1 MPRNQPGKA
10 RRLGDVLVEHG
21 LITAAQRRAA
31 LKEQRASGGR
41 LGEILVRD
49 GLLSRDQL
57 NWALG
62 NLLHIPYVRP
72 DVASIDPGLLSMV
85 PLEVL
90 RRCEAVPMAL
100 VGDDLTVAMAD
111 PTDVQAVEALR
122 AAAPSARVHVAM
134 ADAAAVHQA
143 LNAVAERGLVR
154 PRPRIA
160 LRTRT
165 EGPVSRR
172 DILADTTGNALLRR
186 HLLAAVA
193 AGADEV
199 LLQRAADALRVRTRL
214 RGRVVERAT
223 YPAALLP
230 FVVHR
235 LRLLAGL
242 DLASVAPV
250 QEREVALDVDGRCLD
265 ARVSIYATL
274 HGPAARLDLRRR
286 AGTPWPLNRLGFDRA
301 TAARLQRIA
310 RAPAG
315 LVVVCGPQ
323 RSGCS
328 TTLYALLRAART
340 PGRHLATVEQAA
352 SHLWPEATQL
362 EAPGAGYLA
371 TVAEL
376 AKAPPDVL
384 LAEQLHER
392 DFWAAFNPHALT
404 STLLL
409 GEMRATDAVSALG
422 HLRDAGLTR
431 TVLANSLR
439 LVVAQRLA
447 RRPDQRQRGAGSGL
461 TLLYEALEPDQEF
474 RDLLLAA
481 APVASL
487 REACRRSGMRSLADC
502 ADDKA
507 AQGLL
512 DPDEAERVRSES
524 PWTCFRS

>member
-1 MPRNQPGKA
+1 MTRNEPGKV

-21 LITAAQRRAA
+21 LITAAHRRAA
-31 LKEQRASGGR
+31 LREQRASGGR

-49 GLLSRDQL
+49 GVLSRDQL

-72 DVASIDPGLLSMV
+72 DLASIDPSLFSMI

-122 AAAPSARVHVAM
+122 AAAASARVHVAM
-134 ADAAAVHQA
+134 AEAAVVHQVLA
-143 LNAVAERGLVR
+143 AVAQRDVSR
-154 PRPRIA
+154 PLPRIA
-160 LRTRT
+160 LRARS
-165 EGPVSRR
+165 EGAVSRR

-186 HLLAAVA
+186 HLLDAVQ

-199 LLQRAADALRVRTRL
+199 LLQGAGDALRVRTRL
-214 RGRVVERAT
+214 RGRVVEKAS

-235 LRLLAGL
+235 LRLLAGM
-242 DLASVAPV
+242 DLASQAPV
-250 QEREVALDVDGRCLD
+250 QARAVALDVDGRCLD
-265 ARVSIYATL
+265 VRVSVYAAL
-274 HGPAARLDLRRR
+274 HGPAARLELRRR
-286 AGTPWPLNRLGFDRA
+286 AGTPWPLSRLGLDRA
-301 TAARLQRIA
+301 TAARLQRA
-310 RAPAG
+310 ALAPAG

-340 PGRHLATVEQAA
+340 PGRHLVTVEQSAC
-352 SHLWPEATQL
+352 HVWPEATQL
-362 EAPGAGYLA
+362 EAQGAGYLE

-384 LAEQLHER
+384 LAERLHEGE
-392 DFWAAFNPHALT
+392 FWAALNPHTLT

-447 RRPDQRQRGAGSGL
+447 RRGKPPAGGKGPGL
-461 TLLYEALEPDQEF
+461 TLVYEVLEPDQEF

-487 REACRRSGMRSLADC
+487 REACRRSGMRSLAEC
-502 ADDKA
+502 ADEKL